1 MSLCQ
6 ALCSVMR
13 IALLLCLVTRT
24 AFAGDIC
31 SDTTEP
37 HVKALENVAKNVKGA
52 TDDPNYGYDAWCL
65 SGDTKHDAR
74 LTKAC
79 ETILDRD
86 PKNTICL
93 VVLASIGHSMVGT
106 HDIFAWV
113 AAQPLRPWDTNSSSP
128 DYPLYLFKGM
138 GDPRGAKLIVDMWKA
153 SIARADAL
161 EKKHNRDALAEW
173 SGWRQHAADTLG
185 AIGSA
190 DDKAFLDEQAQATKD
205 THVAQ
210 ACRDAIAAIAS
221 RGSAA
226 TRSTPEG
233 SAESIDKRLT
243 DSRK

>member
-1 MSLCQ
+1 MEITGLCQ
-6 ALCSVMR
+6 AFCSVMR
-13 IALLLCLVTRT
+13 IALLLVLLTRT
-24 AFAGDIC
+24 ALAGDIC

-37 HVKALENVAKNVKGA
+37 HVKALEKVAKDPKA
-52 TDDPNYGYDAWCL
+52 ADDTAYGVASWCL
-65 SGDTKHDAR
+65 SGDTKDDKR
-74 LTKAC
+74 ITKAC

-86 PKNTICL
+86 PKNPICP
-93 VVLASIGHSMVGT
+93 VVLASIGHSMVGK
-106 HDIFAWV
+106 HDIFAWL

-128 DYPLYLFKGM
+128 DYPLYLFKGL

-153 SIARADAL
+153 SIARADQL

-173 SGWRQHAADTLG
+173 SGWRQHAAEALG

-210 ACRDAIAAIAS
+210 ACRDAIAAI
-221 RGSAA
+221 
-226 TRSTPEG
+226 
-233 SAESIDKRLT
+233 DKRLT